1 MRKSRKVLA
10 VAWVATA
17 LCADRMVAISPQQA
31 QEGTLTQVARR
42 VVVRL
47 TVSFRQAVPGVRIHQ
62 ARQEGESA
70 EQRIVAE
77 PAKPLVHL
85 VQGSPF
91 QFRLPPPAGV

>member
-1 MRKSRKVLA
+1 MKALLSLVLA
-10 VAWVATA
+10 VALVATA

-62 ARQEGESA
+62 ARQDA
-70 EQRIVAE
+70 PQLAPEQ
-77 PAKPLVHL
+77 HH
-85 VQGSPF
+85 
-91 QFRLPPPAGV
+91 

>member
-1 MRKSRKVLA
+1 MRKTRKVLA
-10 VAWVATA
+10 VALVATA
-17 LCADRMVAISPQQA
+17 LCADRMGALSPRQA

-62 ARQEGESA
+62 VRQEGESTP
-70 EQRIVAE
+70 QRIVAE
-77 PAKPLVHL
+77 PAEPMVHL

-91 QFRLPPPAGV
+91 QFRLPPPATA